1 MDSNHDQMP
10 EVDLADLER
19 LKQERFEQLK
29 NQRRWILKDFAQK
42 LQAIEKERDALLNE
56 NIQKMVAIGIPSDEL
71 PLPPESEESKKALA
85 HGLTRKL
92 DDSQIR
98 RVLKEIMKPDEEY
111 PSSYLIQNL
120 RIAYKDW
127 IDFCKRNVPSFLAV
141 DGKNKW
147 RVYKLVVSK

>member
-10 EVDLADLER
+10 EVDLGELER
-19 LKQERFEQLK
+19 LKREGFEQLK

-42 LQAIEKERDALLNE
+42 LQVIEKERDTLLNE
-56 NIQKMVAIGIPSDEL
+56 NIQKMEAIGIASDDL
-71 PLPPESEESKKALA
+71 PLPPENEEGRNSLA

-111 PSSYLIQNL
+111 PSSYLIQHL

>member
-1 MDSNHDQMP
+1 MP

-19 LKQERFEQLK
+19 LKKDRFEQLK
-29 NQRRWILKDFAQK
+29 IQRRWILEDFAQK
-42 LQAIEKERDALLNE
+42 LQVLEKGRDALLNE
-56 NIQKMVAIGIPSDEL
+56 NIQKMVAIGIPSDDL
-71 PLPPESEESKKALA
+71 PLPPENEEGKKALA

-127 IDFCKRNVPSFLAV
+127 IDFCKRNVPAFLSV

-147 RVYKLVVSK
+147 RVYRLVVSK

>member
-1 MDSNHDQMP
+1 MDSNHHQMP

-19 LKQERFEQLK
+19 LKKDRFEQLK
-29 NQRRWILKDFAQK
+29 IQRRWILEDFAQK
-42 LQAIEKERDALLNE
+42 LQVLEKGRDALLNE
-56 NIQKMVAIGIPSDEL
+56 NIQKMVAIGIPSDDL
-71 PLPPESEESKKALA
+71 PLPPENEEGKKALA

-127 IDFCKRNVPSFLAV
+127 IDFCKRNVPAFLSV

>member
-19 LKQERFEQLK
+19 LKKDRFEQLK
-29 NQRRWILKDFAQK
+29 IQRRWILEDFAQK
-42 LQAIEKERDALLNE
+42 LQVLEKGRDALLNE
-56 NIQKMVAIGIPSDEL
+56 NIQKMVAIGIPSDDL
-71 PLPPESEESKKALA
+71 PLPPENEEGKKALA

-127 IDFCKRNVPSFLAV
+127 IDFCKRNVPAFLSV

>member
-10 EVDLADLER
+10 EVDLADLES
-19 LKQERFEQLK
+19 LKKDRFEQLK
-29 NQRRWILKDFAQK
+29 IQRRWILEDFAQK
-42 LQAIEKERDALLNE
+42 LQVLEKGRDALLNE
-56 NIQKMVAIGIPSDEL
+56 NIQKMVAIGIPSDDL
-71 PLPPESEESKKALA
+71 PLPPENEEGKKALA

-127 IDFCKRNVPSFLAV
+127 IDFCKRNVPAFLSV